1 MIVKNFTFEKKTK
14 KNLYNKDFK
23 ILHLGFL
30 NNNK

>member
-1 MIVKNFTFEKKTK
+1 MIVKNFTFEKKT